1 MPTMPQATTKDFAVY
16 FQRALASGLC
26 RESDVRS
33 WAEAMTGKY
42 SGNVPSWLRELSV
55 DPSAIKE
62 RLLDSVPGESNNE
75 FVWKLMFA
83 SLGRSF
89 RERRLSH
96 GEVVYLLLS
105 WAVARN
111 VPDEYRRVAYLFDDY
126 HEGIGPGWF
135 AEEELRKRMTTFFEQ
150 FRAYEHL
157 LPTPPPS
164 GRG

>member
-1 MPTMPQATTKDFAVY
+1 MCQASTKDFATY

-26 RESDVRS
+26 RESDVKS
-33 WAEAMTGKY
+33 WVEEMTGRCAC
-42 SGNVPSWLRELSV
+42 NVPPWLRDLSV
-55 DPSAIKE
+55 APSKNKE
-62 RLLDSVPGESNNE
+62 RLLHAVPGASNDE

-105 WAVARN
+105 WAAARS
-111 VPDEYRRVAYLFDDY
+111 VPEEYRRVAYLFDDY
-126 HEGIGPGWF
+126 HEGIRPGWF
-135 AEEELRKRMTTFFEQ
+135 AEEELRREMTTFFEQ

-157 LPTPPPS
+157 LPASPPS